1 MDSSKFSTFHASAR
15 EKFLALS
22 LESTRK
28 SYYPQLK
35 EQLENL
41 KRNEARLKLLID
53 NLPALIAYVN
63 AKEEFVLINRSFERA
78 LGESR
83 AQIVGRKII
92 GIVGPK
98 AYSRLQ
104 SGLETV
110 LAGISARFEY
120 YPERIDLK
128 GRCFEIN
135 LVPEKESSGQV
146 SGFYIMAIDLTQKK
160 AAEKEKFQLEKSL
173 HQAQKMEAIGTLSG
187 GIAHDFNNILS
198 GIFGYSQLIDLR
210 VNEPDQVREL
220 NKKIFEGARRAS
232 DLIQQILTFSRQTEF
247 NRQPLSFSA
256 ILKEALK
263 LLRSTIPTTIQ
274 IKEQIE
280 SSAMVLAD
288 ATQVH
293 QVIMNL
299 STNAYHAMAEK
310 GGVLTVA
317 LKDAVLTD
325 LQLQKYGQNTSFIC
339 LEISDTGPGIEDEVR
354 NRIFDPYFTTKAMGK
369 GTGLG
374 LAIVDGIVKKHNGF
388 IELTSAQG
396 YGTCFAIFL
405 PVHKA
410 EKRASSRTG
419 AKRTETS
426 FPKGQG
432 KILLVDD
439 EPGIRET
446 FSGLLTFQGYTVTA
460 FDSGGPALDAFA
472 RDPSAFDLVIT
483 DMTMPGLTGAQL
495 AKKIL
500 AFRKDL
506 PIIICTG
513 FHENFSKAQA
523 ARAGIARYLEK
534 PVTAAELLGTIRQ
547 LLSPYN

>member
-83 AQIVGRKII
+83 AQIAGRKII
-92 GIVGPK
+92 EIVGPK

-104 SGLETV
+104 SGLENV
-110 LAGISARFEY
+110 LAGISARFEF

-128 GRCFEIN
+128 GKCFEIN

-146 SGFYIMAIDLTQKK
+146 NGFYIMAIDLTQKK
-160 AAEKEKFQLEKSL
+160 EAEKEKFQLEKSL
-173 HQAQKMEAIGTLSG
+173 HQAQKMEALGTLSG

-210 VNEPDQVREL
+210 VNKPDQVRVL

-232 DLIQQILTFSRQTEF
+232 DLIQQILTFSRKTEF

-280 SSAMVLAD
+280 SSAMILAD

-310 GGVLTVA
+310 GGVLTVG

-325 LQLQKYGQNTSFIC
+325 LQLQKYGQNGPFIC

-388 IELTSAQG
+388 IELTTAQG
-396 YGTCFAIFL
+396 QGTCFDIFF

-410 EKRASSRTG
+410 RRRTSPG
-419 AKRTETS
+419 AGTRKTDTP

-432 KILLVDD
+432 NILLVDD

-483 DMTMPGLTGAQL
+483 DMTMPGITGVQL
-495 AKKIL
+495 AKEIL

-513 FHENFSKAQA
+513 FHENFSKDQA

-534 PVTAAELLGTIRQ
+534 PVTSAELLDTIRQ
-547 LLSPYN
+547 LLSP